1 MSKWPAMLNRR
12 VPLCGLLAALLA
24 LMAQL
29 GNGASVPQIDP
40 LTRII
45 GAESRCHASGGAGDK
60 SPAPIHPLD
69 CPVCP
74 ICVVVHPPAVAL
86 VPDMAA
92 LRPTAVVVA
101 LRSGIPP
108 PSTAPPSTYRTPG
121 QPRAP
126 PTTS

>member
-1 MSKWPAMLNRR
+1 MSKWLPMLNRR
-12 VPLCGLLAALLA
+12 VPFRGLLAVLLA
-24 LMAQL
+24 LIAQL
-29 GNGASVPQIDP
+29 GTGASVPQIDP

-45 GAESRCHASGGAGDK
+45 GAESLCHASGGAGDK

-69 CPVCP
+69 CP

-101 LRSGIPP
+101 LRSEIPP
-108 PSTAPPSTYRTPG
+108 HSTAPPSTYRTPG